1 LNIKRG
7 LKRIWIVS
15 SVLVVVWVTGL
26 TIQEFPEK
34 PVYLYEGKNISKE
47 RLKKMKRLEYLSK
60 KKHGKDYDYNK
71 EKKKKYEKKRNVT
84 LSYSLWGL
92 GVLIFMWGLL
102 YTGFWISSG
111 FSSDKKK
118 DENNE

>member
-1 LNIKRG
+1 MNIKRG
-7 LKRIWIVS
+7 LKRIWIVG
-15 SVLVVVWVTGL
+15 SVLVVVLVTGL

-71 EKKKKYEKKRNVT
+71 EKKKKYEKKRKVFTIINTHCSCPCDFFT
-84 LSYSLWGL
+84 LSTMALATL
-92 GVLIFMWGLL
+92 V
-102 YTGFWISSG
+102 
-111 FSSDKKK
+111 
-118 DENNE
+118 